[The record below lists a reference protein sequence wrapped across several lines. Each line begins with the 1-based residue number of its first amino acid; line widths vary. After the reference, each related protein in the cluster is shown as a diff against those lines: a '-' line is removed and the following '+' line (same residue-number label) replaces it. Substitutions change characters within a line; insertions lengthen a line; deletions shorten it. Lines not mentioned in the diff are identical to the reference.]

1 MRVCLD
7 ENMPLPLRFVLEGH
21 EVSSVL
27 AEGWQGKANGELLDL
42 LAGNFDALLTS
53 DRSIAHQQNLGGR
66 GVSVVVV
73 PTNNLTVLRANAIAI
88 RVTLDEMAAHAHSV
102 LVTIN
107 WKGRRTIRGLTD
119 EDEDT
124 RELTPVPP
132 FS

>member
-1 MRVCLD
+1 
-7 ENMPLPLRFVLEGH
+7 MPLPLRFVLEGH
-21 EVSSVL
+21 EVSSVR

-53 DRSIAHQQNLGGR
+53 DRSIAHQRNLGGR
-66 GVSVVVV
+66 SVSIVVV